1 MKTYTHIAKIYGFK
15 CYFNEHTGE
24 IEGVNWVENKLI
36 ELFVWID
43 VTFTSNEAFKIEI
56 LEKL

>member
-1 MKTYTHIAKIYGFK
+1 MKNYTHIAKIYGFK
-15 CYFNEHTGE
+15 CYFNENTGE
-24 IEGVNWVENKLI
+24 IEGVNWIENKLI

-43 VTFTSNEAFKIEI
+43 VTFTSNDAFKIEI